1 MDHFT
6 TPKSVVIM
14 SNMEVGKLINEIVV
28 ISEFTF
34 VEIVVW
40 EVSDA
45 NIGSMH
51 FYKYRLALV
60 VNQVCVMRYDN
71 EPGKGDHMHIG
82 NEEFEYSFT
91 NAEKL
96 IDDFWH
102 SVEEIL

>member
-1 MDHFT
+1 MYHLT
-6 TPKSVVIM
+6 ASISVVII
-14 SNMEVGKLINEIVV
+14 SNMKARKLINEKVV
-28 ISEFTF
+28 ISESTF

-40 EVSDA
+40 DIPES
-45 NIGSMH
+45 NIGSVH

-82 NEEFEYSFT
+82 DEAFDYTFT
-91 NAEKL
+91 TTEKL
-96 IDDFWH
+96 IDDFWQ